1 MTVNEFIMNLD
12 SSNGTRPDCIPG
24 LGGSKKL

>member
-12 SSNGTRPDCIPG
+12 SSNGTGADCIPG

>member
-1 MTVNEFIMNLD
+1 MVNEFIMNLD

>member
-1 MTVNEFIMNLD
+1 MVNEFIMNLD
-12 SSNGTRPDCIPG
+12 SSNGTGPDCIPG